1 MDDTTDG
8 PFPTT
13 IMPAVLW
20 AFRDG
25 EQFTDAAAFNRRVSE
40 YHVAIQD
47 EDTWEPDEVVL
58 EAPRLRVAWFGL
70 ESPDDDEYTDY
81 TSELTADDRARFTAG
96 ELLRKL
102 HNLAAPRLVDADHV
116 YFEGLYLTDPPEPD
130 DIPVYEMMQGS

>member
-1 MDDTTDG
+1 MEDTEE
-8 PFPTT
+8 FPTT

-25 EQFTDAAAFNRRVSE
+25 ETFADAAEFNRRVSE

-47 EDTWEPDEVVL
+47 EDTWEPDEAVL
-58 EAPRLRVAWFGL
+58 AAPRVRVSWFGL

-81 TSELTADDRARFTAG
+81 TTELEPDDGTAFTAG

-102 HNLAAPRLVDADHV
+102 NNLVAPRLVDADHV
-116 YFEGLYLTDPPEPD
+116 FFEGLYLTDPPAD
-130 DIPVYEMMQGS
+130 DGIPVYEMMQGS